1 MTLRHRQPSEAFE
14 LGVKGT
20 EVFQENQSGLVVT
33 AGSGRKDSSVRPHSL
48 PGPARFKAPQSHLAM
63 SLQMHI
69 VATDR
74 EWVWPLPGED
84 GNQE

>member
-1 MTLRHRQPSEAFE
+1 MGRGRDRDRWKQP
-14 LGVKGT
+14 
-20 EVFQENQSGLVVT
+20 
-33 AGSGRKDSSVRPHSL
+33 GRKDSSVRPHSL

>member
-33 AGSGRKDSSVRPHSL
+33 AGLGAGRGGLGRKRGV
-48 PGPARFKAPQSHLAM
+48 
-63 SLQMHI
+63 
-69 VATDR
+69 
-74 EWVWPLPGED
+74 
-84 GNQE
+84 